1 LREAV
6 LATAAAGQDIDPFN
20 LDRVICCL
28 HPDRGSS
35 GLAGKRRD
43 GLENFGTDV
52 AETGAGGHDQYSL
65 LLVFLVRFV
74 LGGLIP
80 LPTTPR

>member
-1 LREAV
+1 LTA
-6 LATAAAGQDIDPFN
+6 AAAGQDINPFGR
-20 LDRVICCL
+20 DRVICCL
-28 HPDRGSS
+28 DPEGSRS
-35 GLAGKRRD
+35 GGAGKRRD
-43 GLENFGTDV
+43 RLENFAADV

-80 LPTTPR
+80 LPTIPR